1 MNASMM
7 NASRPNP
14 TIVVGASRGLG
25 RGIAAALAD
34 DGGPVV
40 AVARDQAALA
50 DLAAATPGVVPE
62 PVDATERVAAARLL
76 RTYDRRTVV
85 LVAGASPTMA
95 PLQHQTWETFSA
107 NWHADVQIAFHWIQA
122 ALTQPLAPGSRIIV
136 ISSGAALAGSPLSG
150 GYAGAK
156 ATQRFIAGYAQDE
169 ADRAG
174 LDLTFTTVFPR
185 PSPVTDVGRAA
196 VQAYSAREGLS
207 EEAYVQRL
215 GGILTP
221 QVAGR
226 ALVELRRA
234 DAATLAHGYL
244 LTGGGL
250 QPIGASPN
258 GGSPAPAP
266 VGAAVPAPA

>member
-1 MNASMM
+1 MSAPT
-7 NASRPNP
+7 PNP

-25 RGIAAALAD
+25 RAIARALAA

-40 AVARDQAALA
+40 AVARDRAALR
-50 DLAAATPGVVPE
+50 DLAAATPDIVPE
-62 PVDATERVAAARLL
+62 AFDATDPVAAARLL
-76 RTYDRRTVV
+76 SNHDPRTVV

-95 PLQHQTWETFSA
+95 PLQRQTWETFSA
-107 NWHADVQIAFHWIQA
+107 NWHADVRITFHWVRA

-185 PSPVTDVGRAA
+185 PSPATDVGRAA
-196 VQAYSAREGLS
+196 VQAYSARDGLS
-207 EEAYVQRL
+207 QDAYLQRL

-221 QVAGR
+221 EAAGR

-234 DAATLAHGYL
+234 DTATLAPGYL
-244 LTGGGL
+244 LTGSGL
-250 QPIGASPN
+250 QAMGSN
-258 GGSPAPAP
+258 ESGGRPAPAP
-266 VGAAVPAPA
+266 VGAAAPSPT

>member
-1 MNASMM
+1 MNAS
-7 NASRPNP
+7 NRNV

-25 RGIAAALAD
+25 RGITEALAD
-34 DGGPVV
+34 DGGPVI

-50 DLAAATPGVVPE
+50 GLAVAHPGIVPEAVDAADPVAAT
-62 PVDATERVAAARLL
+62 RLL
-76 RTYDRRTVV
+76 RVYEPRTVV
-85 LVAGASPTMA
+85 LVAGATPPMA
-95 PLQHQTWETFSA
+95 PLQLQTWDTFST
-107 NWHADVQIAFHWIQA
+107 NWHADVRISFHWIRA
-122 ALTQPLAPGSRIIV
+122 ALTRPLVRGSRIIV

-156 ATQRFIAGYAQDE
+156 ATQRFIAAYAQDE

-174 LDLTFTTVFPR
+174 LGIVFTTVFPR

-215 GGILTP
+215 GGVLTP
-221 QVAGR
+221 AVAGR
-226 ALVELRRA
+226 ALVELRRVNTA
-234 DAATLAHGYL
+234 DLAAGYL

-250 QPIGASPN
+250 QPIGTRENRGWS
-258 GGSPAPAP
+258 GPAPI
-266 VGAAVPAPA
+266 GATVAAPA